1 MTGLQ
6 HRGPHPSGA
15 AHPAAALP
23 VPEDVYSSWSPTAS
37 PDGSQVAFVS
47 DRSGEPRV
55 WLAELLDG
63 RLGRWAPLGADFGR
77 VDMVSWSPDGKWL
90 ACSVAAHGRSRSE
103 AWIVRPDGSGLRM
116 VGGRDATNAT
126 VGTGRGHA
134 WVEDGR
140 LLVTETGRT
149 SRAMLV
155 DPFTGE
161 QEVVAEGPLLTLLDV
176 DRSGRRALLRRGPRG
191 ARSLFVVDRRDGVEL
206 PVVPG
211 EREGSTDA
219 GVLSA
224 DGSVVY
230 ARTDAGRELVALVA
244 VPLDGGAP
252 RLVAGRHD
260 ADLAD
265 IALSPDGRSIALVWN
280 VLGGRSALS
289 TLDLETG
296 VQRQLDPLPREV
308 IDDVRF
314 TPDGSRL
321 LLTAEGW
328 ADPRGVWALD
338 PSTREAVPLSSDGGR
353 VLLSSPAAT
362 THSVDVGTLAAPQL
376 RWLLSG
382 DGTPVTGWLYR
393 PAHAGPWPTM
403 IHLHGGP
410 EAQERPVYNSLFQ
423 SLVAAGVAV
432 FAPNVRGSSGFG
444 RTFVHADDLDRRYGA
459 IEDVAACAAYLTEA
473 GIAPAGKVGVMGRS
487 YGGYLTL
494 AALVSDP
501 ELYAVGVD
509 VCGMSDFATFYEH
522 TEPYIA
528 AAAVSKYGHPERD
541 RELLRDLSPMTR
553 IDRLRA
559 PLLVVHGAED
569 TNVPVVEA
577 DQVVAALQE
586 RGVEVRYWRVE
597 GEGHVLLA
605 TPNRVRFVQETVEW
619 VCRHLGVAR

>member
-1 MTGLQ
+1 
-6 HRGPHPSGA
+6 
-15 AHPAAALP
+15 
-23 VPEDVYSSWSPTAS
+23 
-37 PDGSQVAFVS
+37 
-47 DRSGEPRV
+47 
-55 WLAELLDG
+55 
-63 RLGRWAPLGADFGR
+63 
-77 VDMVSWSPDGKWL
+77 MVSWSPDGKWL

-103 AWIVRPDGSGLRM
+103 AWIVRPDGTGLRL
-116 VGGRDATNAT
+116 VGGRGDTNAT
-126 VGTGRGHA
+126 IGTGRGHA

-140 LLVTETGRT
+140 LLVTETGAL
-149 SRAMLV
+149 SRALLV
-155 DPFTGE
+155 DPLSGD
-161 QEVVAEGPLLTLLDV
+161 QEVVAEGSLLTLLDV

-191 ARSLFVVDRRDGVEL
+191 ARSLFVVDREQGVEI

-211 EREGSTDA
+211 PGEGSTDA
-219 GVLSA
+219 GVVSA
-224 DGSVVY
+224 DGEVVY
-230 ARTDAGRELVALVA
+230 ARTDVGRELVALVA
-244 VPLDGGAP
+244 VPLNGDAP
-252 RLVAGRHD
+252 RVVAQRHD

-289 TLDLETG
+289 LLDLDDDS
-296 VQRQLDPLPREV
+296 QRQLDPLPREV

-314 TPDGSRL
+314 TPDGRRL

-338 PSTREAVPLSSDGGR
+338 PGTREAQPLSSTGGR

-362 THSVDVGTLAAPQL
+362 THSVDRGTLAAPQL
-376 RWLLSG
+376 RWLLSD

-393 PAHAGPWPTM
+393 PSHAGPWPTM

-423 SLVAAGVAV
+423 SLAAAGVAV
-432 FAPNVRGSSGFG
+432 FAPNVRGSAGFG
-444 RTFVHADDLDRRYGA
+444 RTFVHADDLGRRYGA
-459 IEDVAACAAYLTEA
+459 IRDVAACAAYLTES
-473 GIAPAGKVGVMGRS
+473 GIAPRGKVGVMGRS

-541 RELLRDLSPMTR
+541 RELLHDLSPMTH
-553 IDRLRA
+553 IDNLRA

-569 TNVPVVEA
+569 TNVPVIEA

-605 TPNRVRFVQETVEW
+605 TPNRVRFVQETVDW
-619 VCRHLGVAR
+619 VCRHLGVR